1 MTALNAKIITQFLS
15 VSTRDKPNDEY
26 EKMQF
31 YYHPDHLGSSSY
43 ITNLD
48 GEVMQHI
55 EYVPYGEVFI
65 DELELTRKSAAAGK
79 ANCNN
84 TWNTPYLFNAK
95 ELDEETGMYYYGARY
110 YEPRLSLWVSTDPL
124 GETAPHITVYCYTAN
139 NPTILIDPDGKAW
152 KPTKNEETGQ
162 NTGYEW
168 INPAKSY
175 DSKGKLLPGLYE
187 QAIFFSNQG
196 KNGKTFNSKNRFNMG
211 SSIATLYC
219 RDGTTSEFEA
229 CTYPSNLDKYATVPE
244 GMYEAK
250 VGMHNGS
257 SAQYKALRMSDIGT
271 TDFNSSSIELGNPNP
286 SNSKTTKACGINIHK
301 PGLNNLT
308 GMTSSNTPI
317 SEGCFL
323 IIRNSWSEFMGKFEA
338 SALISVTVSRSM
350 SSPTNQNVIK
360 SQMSRFESSRIAMP
374 PITMPVDALR
384 VVNKNPIYRPR

>member
-1 MTALNAKIITQFLS
+1 M
-15 VSTRDKPNDEY
+15 
-26 EKMQF
+26 
-31 YYHPDHLGSSSY
+31 GSSSY

-48 GEVMQHI
+48 GEVSQHI
-55 EYVPYGEVFI
+55 EYVPFGEVFI
-65 DELELTRKSAAAGK
+65 EER
-79 ANCNN
+79 NN

-110 YEPRLSLWVSTDPL
+110 YDPRLSLWVSTDPL

-196 KNGKTFNSKNRFNMG
+196 NNGKTFNSKNRFNMG
-211 SSIATLYC
+211 SSIATVYC

-271 TDFNSSSIELGNPNP
+271 TDFNSSSIELGKTNP

-323 IIRNSWSEFMGKFEA
+323 INRNSWSEFMGKFEA

-360 SQMSRFESSRIAMP
+360 SKMSRFESSRIAMP